1 MRVGQVSQ
9 RREHHF
15 FFFSSCSFSL
25 SAFSDSS
32 SFDKIASCLL
42 IVSKEILLSI
52 KEIKH
57 FWLINKA
64 SPDGKVPTHLLDRLK
79 KTESLHLE
87 KNPLKGNLSKL
98 DTNESPM
105 QSNNSRKK
113 LNIPTD
119 DLYISFERLLLE
131 EDD

>member
-1 MRVGQVSQ
+1 M
-9 RREHHF
+9 
-15 FFFSSCSFSL
+15 
-25 SAFSDSS
+25 
-32 SFDKIASCLL
+32 SFDSHSLERLRELGRKLPNSLPTPNAKPLKESQIPKAKLHPIETEQDPKKLFGEL
-42 IVSKEILLSI
+42 I
-52 KEIKH
+52 
-57 FWLINKA
+57 KA
-64 SPDGKVPTHLLDRLK
+64 SPDGKVPAHLLDRLK